1 MVAWVVRNGKGGYSD
16 GRERLKIVDGCG
28 SVEEWKS
35 GRVEEVS
42 RRAVQCSLMQRR
54 AVQMSFNV
62 EGNLEPRN
70 LEMLKSL
77 WFLRILFRSNFRARS
92 DRQASF
98 SASSAVNSDG
108 CDSCQR
114 QAFSHAEL
122 WPKYQVVQPLGNSI
136 LRPLRE
142 GKCPRTNRRFN
153 PCLLYCHQGIP

>member
-1 MVAWVVRNGKGGYSD
+1 M
-16 GRERLKIVDGCG
+16 GRTEWEGWLLRRARA
-28 SVEEWKS
+28 VEDRRRMWKC
-35 GRVEEVS
+35 GRVEVWK
-42 RRAVQCSLMQRR
+42 RCRAVQCSAMQCR
-54 AVQMSFNV
+54 AVQMPFNV

-92 DRQASF
+92 DRQGSF
-98 SASSAVNSDG
+98 SGSSAVNSDG

-142 GKCPRTNRRFN
+142 GKCPRTNGRFK